1 MESATADTAPG
12 TTGLEQSAVDSTTAD
27 TGTAEHDISAVSGT
41 EGTGTDA
48 DPGRIRCITGGG
60 SVLMIKPT
68 VFNYMDFV
76 HLSEQFAK
84 LQDELD
90 KLKEENTNLK
100 IKCRIL
106 EEDRCQSHQ

>member
-1 MESATADTAPG
+1 
-12 TTGLEQSAVDSTTAD
+12 
-27 TGTAEHDISAVSGT
+27 
-41 EGTGTDA
+41 
-48 DPGRIRCITGGG
+48 
-60 SVLMIKPT
+60 MIKPT